1 MTVPPPVRAEQNAMH
16 ASVII
21 PTHNREHLLSRVL
34 ECYACQVED
43 TEDFEL
49 VIVDDGSEDETHR
62 LSADLRDIP
71 VKDAGSIVARYRD
84 IIEIAR
90 QGWVKPV
97 TPEGKVFV
105 RYVKIRKSGRSTARN
120 LGIGFSV
127 YPLIIFADD
136 DIFVEPEFVRKHA
149 EGHASDDKLVIMGK
163 VIHTADLDDPFSAR
177 WKLKDINTAFLSTGN
192 ASVLKRH
199 LIEAGLFDEWYTIYG
214 WEDFDLGIHLQENG
228 LESVQIKVYGYHY
241 DPSLKR
247 RDTMRPD
254 RIYEKERERGLS
266 AVYFYRNHPLPWVK
280 RFTLVEN
287 SWLKALFSLFG
298 RKNWFLRKKK
308 FPLCTG
314 FFRLI
319 IRYKGYFDGV
329 AQGLQDSQRGETQG

>member
-1 MTVPPPVRAEQNAMH
+1 MH

-34 ECYACQVED
+34 AYYACQVEE

-49 VIVDDGSEDETHR
+49 VIVDDGSEDETHN
-62 LSADLRDIP
+62 LFADLRDIS
-71 VKDAGSIVARYRD
+71 VKDAGSIVARYSD

-90 QGWVKPV
+90 QGWVNPLA
-97 TPEGKVFV
+97 PEGKVFV
-105 RYVKIRKSGRSTARN
+105 RYIKIKKSGRSTARN
-120 LGIGFSV
+120 IGIGFSV

-136 DIFVEPEFVRKHA
+136 DIFVEPRFVLKHA
-149 EGHASDDKLVIMGK
+149 GGHALDDKLVIMGK
-163 VIHTADLDDPFSAR
+163 VIHTGDLDNPFSAR
-177 WKLKDINTAFLSTGN
+177 WKLKDINTAFLATGN

-199 LIEAGLFDEWYTIYG
+199 LIAAGLFDEWYTAYG

-228 LESVQIKVYGYHY
+228 LKSVQMKVYGYHY

-247 RDTMRPD
+247 RDNMRPD
-254 RIYEKERERGLS
+254 SIYQKERERGIS
-266 AVYFYRNHPLPWVK
+266 AVYFYKNHPLQWVR

-287 SWLKALFSLFG
+287 RWLKALFNLFG
-298 RKNWFLRKKK
+298 RNNWFLGKEK

-314 FFRLI
+314 FLRLV

-329 AQGLQDSQRGETQG
+329 AQGLQDFQGGEHQG